1 MRKLYAWILM
11 IVAIIGLLYLY
22 INIHRYIDTKTFFRY
37 EINFL
42 DYELRDYFKNLTI
55 ENIMYRYVVKGDYL
69 YTYGVSG
76 YTKIKLGVG
85 IRIIKVLNLEH
96 EKNYIFDVEGR
107 GSHYSSIEELR
118 KGYSDD
124 MTLLT
129 NFDTMDDEDIKT
141 FNFLLYKETPYIE
154 RFLSLI
160 ETNHYSYKDGKKVA
174 QGLREL
180 NDSLIKEYRKRNGEI
195 NNRSQ

>member
-1 MRKLYAWILM
+1 MRKVYVWILM
-11 IVAIIGLLYLY
+11 IMAIIGLLYLY

-42 DYELRDYFKNLTI
+42 DYELRDYFKNLSI
-55 ENIMYRYVVKGDYL
+55 ENIMYKYIVKGDYL
-69 YTYGVSG
+69 YIYGISG

-85 IRIIKVLNLEH
+85 IHIIKVLNLEH
-96 EKNYIFDVEGR
+96 EKNYIADVEGR
-107 GSHYSSIEELR
+107 GAHYSSIEELR
-118 KGYSDD
+118 NGYSDD

-129 NFDTMDDEDIKT
+129 NFDTMDDEDINT
-141 FNFLLYKETPYIE
+141 FYLLYKKRPYIE
-154 RFLSLI
+154 ESLSLI

-174 QGLREL
+174 QGLRDL

-195 NNRSQ
+195 NNTSQ